1 VVVARLREARL
12 RCRGSGA
19 TTGGG
24 ATGVAMV
31 REDNSTVAARERGG
45 GTGGRWRR
53 GGEAEVREDN
63 GGAVEDE

>member
-19 TTGGG
+19 T
-24 ATGVAMV
+24 GVAMV
-31 REDNSTVAARERGG
+31 REDNNTVAARERGG
-45 GTGGRWRR
+45 GAGGRWRR